1 MRKRSGKIK
10 DDLVVLDSKEKKVG
24 VWGIFALILI
34 VFGFI
39 IAPLLPGMFDNVNS
53 SSLKFG
59 SYKGQP
65 IYYKKDSKFAKYVNY
80 YSNLYSKLQG
90 NAKNINIDYN
100 VWYLAF
106 MKYVEDVAF
115 FDLIKKYNFYVSKEM
130 LNKNLLRSPEYL
142 DSSGNFSSKRYN
154 KASDYQKVKI
164 YDDMVESMLFS
175 NVKIFLNS
183 NLIFPDSL
191 FNMIKN
197 MSTVERQILYL
208 SLSYQDFSN
217 KEAIFYAEKNLNLF
231 KHLSLA
237 SIRFKNMNDAR
248 NAYDKLVNKTP
259 FEELAKLYS
268 DDIANFKGVVS
279 LDKYYFDLDLNVEK
293 KEDLNSLFSLRE
305 GEFSKPIKIKN
316 KNEYQIYKA
325 FGNVHDF
332 DKNSD
337 RDINSVKD
345 YIETY
350 EPSVIESYLE
360 NKLNDFL
367 NDVKLGSLNQALE
380 KYRFSL
386 KEEIVNLSYNVNIYP
401 NTLKD
406 LVEFN
411 NSKSFYDI
419 VFGLKEN
426 SWSKPFVANKK
437 VYLFFLNSAR
447 KRPNQ
452 RIKEEIENEKLF
464 DNFNIANSGLIT
476 DFLLNKKDFVNNFN
490 ESFFTLQNF
499 SQN

>member
-1 MRKRSGKIK
+1 MRKRSRKVK
-10 DDLVVLDSKEKKVG
+10 DGLVMLESKEKKVG
-24 VWGIFALILI
+24 IWGIFALILI

-39 IAPLLPGMFDNVNS
+39 IAPLLPGVFDNANS
-53 SSLKFG
+53 SGLKFG

-65 IYYKKDSKFAKYVNY
+65 IYYEKDSKFAKYVNY
-80 YSNLYSKLQG
+80 YSNLYSRLQG
-90 NAKNINIDYN
+90 NAKNFSIDYS

-106 MKYVEDVAF
+106 MKYAEDIAF
-115 FDLIKKYNFYVSKEM
+115 LDLIKKYNFYISKEM

-164 YDDMVESMLFS
+164 YDDMVENILFS
-175 NVKIFLNS
+175 NIKIFLNS

-191 FNMIKN
+191 FNLIKD
-197 MSTVERQILYL
+197 MSALERHISYL
-208 SLSYQDFSN
+208 SLSYQNFPN
-217 KEAIFYAEKNLNLF
+217 QEAVFYAEKNLNLF
-231 KHLSLA
+231 KRLSLA
-237 SIRFKNMNDAR
+237 SIRFKNISEAR
-248 NAYDKLVNKTP
+248 NAYEKLLNKTP

-279 LDKYYFDLDLNVEK
+279 LDKYYFDLDLIVED
-293 KEDLNSLFSLRE
+293 KEDLSSIFSLRE

-316 KNEYQIYKA
+316 KDEYQIYKA

-332 DKNSD
+332 DKNAD
-337 RDINSVKD
+337 RDISSVKN

-350 EPSVIESYLE
+350 EPSVIENYLE

-367 NDVKLGSLNQALE
+367 SDVKLSSLSQAIE
-380 KYRFSL
+380 KYQFSL
-386 KEEIVNLSYNVNIYP
+386 KEEIVNLSYNINIYP
-401 NTLKD
+401 NTLKE

-437 VYLFFLNSAR
+437 VYLFFLKSAK
-447 KRPNQ
+447 KRSDLF
-452 RIKEEIENEKLF
+452 KEEIKNEKLL
-464 DNFNIANSGLIT
+464 DNFNVANSGLIT

-490 ESFFTLQNF
+490 ESFFALQNF

>member
-1 MRKRSGKIK
+1 MRKRSRKVK
-10 DDLVVLDSKEKKVG
+10 SDLVVFESKEKKVG
-24 VWGIFALILI
+24 IWGIFALILI

-39 IAPLLPGMFDNVNS
+39 IAPLLPGMFDNSHS
-53 SSLKFG
+53 SGLKFG

-65 IYYKKDSKFAKYVNY
+65 IYYEKDSKFAKYVNY
-80 YSNLYSKLQG
+80 YSNLYSRLQG
-90 NAKNINIDYN
+90 DSKGINIDYN
-100 VWYLAF
+100 AWYLAF
-106 MKYVEDVAF
+106 MKYVEDIAF
-115 FDLIKKYNFYVSKEM
+115 FDLIKKYNFYISKEM

-164 YDDMVESMLFS
+164 YDDMVENMLFS
-175 NVKIFLNS
+175 NVKVFLNS

-191 FNMIKN
+191 FNSIKD
-197 MSTVERQILYL
+197 MSTVKRHISYL
-208 SLSYQDFSN
+208 ALSYQDFSN

-231 KHLSLA
+231 KRLSLA
-237 SIRFKNMNDAR
+237 SIRFKNVSDAR
-248 NAYDKLVNKTP
+248 NAYDKLLNKTP

-279 LDKYYFDLDLNVEK
+279 LDKYYFDLDLNVEN
-293 KEDLNSLFSLRE
+293 KEDLNAIFSLKE

-337 RDINSVKD
+337 RDISSVKN
-345 YIETY
+345 YIEAY
-350 EPSVIESYLE
+350 EPNVIESYLE

-367 NDVKLGSLNQALE
+367 NDIKLSSLSQALE
-380 KYRFSL
+380 KYQFSL
-386 KEEIVNLSYNVNIYP
+386 KEEIVNLSYNVNVYP
-401 NTLKD
+401 STLKE

-437 VYLFFLNSAR
+437 VYLFFLNLAKKGS
-447 KRPNQ
+447 NEL
-452 RIKEEIENEKLF
+452 KEEIKNERLL

-490 ESFFTLQNF
+490 ESFFALQSF
-499 SQN
+499 GQN